1 MFPKTIF
8 SFLYRFCL
16 EIETYYT
23 GDGGD
28 QENVFKLSDS
38 EMRNRVV
45 DLIDVVKD
53 QVTFSRCF
61 LLRHHNFSSFA
72 TFFFFFQDGTVY
84 EDADKED
91 PTLFVSEKTG
101 RGPLSQDWIDEYSEA
116 CRGQT
121 QPTSD
126 GKAIMCAYKLC
137 KVEFRYWGMQSK
149 IERFIHDVALRKT
162 MLKAHSQ
169 VPFSIYTNTKYHCR
183 FLLR

>member
-1 MFPKTIF
+1 MVLIKIWKKRKLWRGRWNEIPSQSSISLTSALFVFVWNGFPTLLRLFQRSLHTMFPKTIF

-72 TFFFFFQDGTVY
+72 TFFPGWHCLWRCWQ
-84 EDADKED
+84 
-91 PTLFVSEKTG
+91 
-101 RGPLSQDWIDEYSEA
+101 RG
-116 CRGQT
+116 
-121 QPTSD
+121 SD
-126 GKAIMCAYKLC
+126 SFRIGKN
-137 KVEFRYWGMQSK
+137 R
-149 IERFIHDVALRKT
+149 
-162 MLKAHSQ
+162 
-169 VPFSIYTNTKYHCR
+169 
-183 FLLR
+183 

>member
-72 TFFFFFQDGTVY
+72 TFFFFRM
-84 EDADKED
+84 A
-91 PTLFVSEKTG
+91 LFTKMLTKRIRLFSYRKKPVEVRCPKTG
-101 RGPLSQDWIDEYSEA
+101 STNILKPVEGKLNPHQMEKPLCALTNYAKWNFDIGE
-116 CRGQT
+116 C
-121 QPTSD
+121 
-126 GKAIMCAYKLC
+126 KAK
-137 KVEFRYWGMQSK
+137 
-149 IERFIHDVALRKT
+149 
-162 MLKAHSQ
+162 
-169 VPFSIYTNTKYHCR
+169 
-183 FLLR
+183 